1 MILIPT
7 KVVNDAYTP
16 TKAYEGTSAAYDLR
30 AEIPEPITL
39 YALDRVVISTGV
51 RLHLP
56 EGTVGL
62 VCPRSGLAIKHG
74 VTVLN
79 APGIID
85 PGYVDTIGVI
95 LINFNDT
102 PYTISPQEK
111 IGQLLIIQNPD
122 IKLAT
127 NLNFETNTVRGL
139 NGYGSS
145 GKI

>member
-7 KVVNDAYTP
+7 KVANEAYIP

-39 YALDRVVISTGV
+39 YALDRAVISTGV

-79 APGIID
+79 APGVID
-85 PGYVDTIGVI
+85 PGYVDTVGVI
-95 LINFNDT
+95 LVNLSDT
-102 PYTISPQEK
+102 PYTINPQEK
-111 IGQLLIIQNPD
+111 IGQLLVLNNAD
-122 IKLAT
+122 TKLAT

-145 GKI
+145 GKV

>member
-7 KVVNDAYTP
+7 KVDNEAYTP

-62 VCPRSGLAIKHG
+62 VCPRSGIAVKKGI
-74 VTVLN
+74 TVLN
-79 APGIID
+79 SPGVVD
-85 PGYVDTIGVI
+85 SGYRGDVGVI
-95 LINFNDT
+95 LFNSGEDPFVVQRGDRIAQLVVLPVLHPSLEFVESLDDT
-102 PYTISPQEK
+102 E
-111 IGQLLIIQNPD
+111 
-122 IKLAT
+122 
-127 NLNFETNTVRGL
+127 RGE
-139 NGYGSS
+139 GGFGST
-145 GKI
+145 GV

>member
-39 YALDRVVISTGV
+39 YSLDRVVISTGV

-95 LINFNDT
+95 LINLSDT
-102 PYTISPQEK
+102 PYTVNPQEK
-111 IGQLLIIQNPD
+111 IGQLLVLNNAD
-122 IKLAT
+122 TKLAT

>member
-7 KVVNDAYTP
+7 KVVNEAYTP

-39 YALDRVVISTGV
+39 YALDRAVISTGV

-79 APGIID
+79 APGVID
-85 PGYVDTIGVI
+85 PGYVDTVGVI
-95 LINFNDT
+95 LINLSDT
-102 PYTISPQEK
+102 PYTVNPQEK
-111 IGQLLIIQNPD
+111 IGQLLVLNNAD
-122 IKLAT
+122 TKLAT

>member
-7 KVVNDAYTP
+7 KVVNEAYMP

-39 YALDRVVISTGV
+39 YALDRAIISTGV

-79 APGIID
+79 APGVID
-85 PGYVDTIGVI
+85 PGYVDTVGVI
-95 LINFNDT
+95 LVNLSDT
-102 PYTISPQEK
+102 PYTINPQEK
-111 IGQLLIIQNPD
+111 IGQLLVLNNAD
-122 IKLAT
+122 TKLAT

-145 GKI
+145 GKV

>member
-7 KVVNDAYTP
+7 KVVSKDYLP
-16 TKAYEGTSAAYDLR
+16 VKAYDGSSAAYDLR
-30 AEIPEPITL
+30 AEIPEPFTL
-39 YALDRVVISTGV
+39 HPLDRAVISTGV
-51 RLHLP
+51 RIHLP
-56 EGTVGL
+56 TGVVGL
-62 VCPRSGLAIKHG
+62 VCHRSGLALKHG
-74 VTVLN
+74 ITVLN

-111 IGQLLIIQNPD
+111 IGQLLIIQNSD
-122 IKLAT
+122 IKLST
-127 NLNFETNTVRGL
+127 DLNFETNTVRGL